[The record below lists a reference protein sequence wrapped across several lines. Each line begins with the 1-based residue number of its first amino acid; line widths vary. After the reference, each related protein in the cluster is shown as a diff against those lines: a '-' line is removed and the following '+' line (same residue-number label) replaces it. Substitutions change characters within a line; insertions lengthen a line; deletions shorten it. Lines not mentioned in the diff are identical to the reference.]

1 MEAGTRNSRF
11 TNLRHGIVSDRTV
24 RKAGET
30 KKDAASVKA
39 GLTKINVLLLAY
51 DCVDFLI

>member
-1 MEAGTRNSRF
+1 MK
-11 TNLRHGIVSDRTV
+11 L
-24 RKAGET
+24 